1 MTTTR
6 CSVLLMTMMLCLATF
21 LPRTATTTTAFLLRA
36 SPLSSSTSSS
46 SALRPTHHFRRLFSS
61 STPATAAP
69 KKVLVPIA
77 DGSEEIESITIID
90 VLVRAGAS
98 VTVASVMPS
107 TASSSST
114 STDVSKHQVTC
125 SRGVKLVADKGIDD
139 CLGEEWDLIACPGG
153 LPGAEHLR
161 DSAPLLT
168 LLTKQQASNKLIAA
182 ICASPAMVLQHHGF
196 LKGKSATCFPA
207 ERFTSTLEKYTGREG
222 GAVVVDGKVVTSQGP
237 GTTML
242 FSLTLVELLFGVE
255 KAKEVAGGLLIEY
268 PAVGE

>member
-6 CSVLLMTMMLCLATF
+6 CSVLFITMLCLSTF
-21 LPRTATTTTAFLLRA
+21 LPRTTTTTTAFLLR
-36 SPLSSSTSSS
+36 SSSSSST
-46 SALRPTHHFRRLFSS
+46 LRPTLHRHFSS
-61 STPATAAP
+61 ASAPAATLP

-77 DGSEEIESITIID
+77 DGSEEIESVTIID
-90 VLVRAGAS
+90 VLVRAGAA

-107 TASSSST
+107 PASSPSST
-114 STDVSKHQVTC
+114 THVSKHQVTC

-161 DSAPLLT
+161 DSAPLLA

-182 ICASPAMVLQHHGF
+182 ICASPAMVLQTHGF
-196 LKGKSATCFPA
+196 LKGKASTCFPA
-207 ERFTSTLEKYTGREG
+207 ERFTSTLENYKGREG

-242 FSLTLVELLFGVE
+242 FSLTLVELLFGMD
-255 KAKEVAGGLLIEY
+255 KAKEVAGGLLTEY
-268 PAVGE
+268 PAVG